1 MTPNEKP
8 RPLGP
13 GLDRSG
19 SLLTCHGI
27 LPCVLV
33 TIASR
38 DVHPWHHVFLTLY
51 PHRTR
56 KTHQISLYE
65 LRGSISY
72 VYLCNTYLLTGR
84 QHRIVR
90 ARFIL
95 KLEPESPENQAKIPA
110 SVALS

>member
-1 MTPNEKP
+1 MAPNEKP
-8 RPLGP
+8 RPRGP

-51 PHRTR
+51 SHRTR
-56 KTHQISLYE
+56 KNHQISLYE
-65 LRGSISY
+65 LRGSIRY
-72 VYLCNTYLLTGR
+72 VYLCNAHPLVGR

-90 ARFIL
+90 VRFIL
-95 KLEPESPENQAKIPA
+95 KFEPESPENRAKIPA
-110 SVALS
+110 SAALS